1 MKKDSHAAP
10 SACCPPRGRFSSW
23 GGPTMKTTAALLFAL
38 MSCHS
43 LSQAQEVPTLRVGW
57 TIPGEEAKYLM
68 AKRPELFPQLGKKYQ
83 IQWTQF
89 QGTSPMVQAMRA
101 GVLECS
107 TMAPMSLANG
117 AIESGLEAYIVAQH
131 VHSDD
136 DHFSVYWA
144 VKEDSPIK
152 TAADLKG
159 KVIGTNAYGAG
170 VYFDML
176 LWLRQNG
183 IDPDKDVKIV
193 ETGFPPAADAIRSGR
208 IDAGPMAQ
216 PFALLNE
223 KKGGLRKLFSLSEVA
238 SPSVQI
244 FEACSKS
251 YSDANPE
258 VVRAYVQDLK
268 TAMGM
273 LSKDP
278 SLAVEVTAQITRAPK
293 DLLAQY
299 LFTDKDFARVPDM
312 QPNLESIQG
321 TYDRYH
327 KAGFLKKALNV
338 QDFYRADLR
347 EATP

>member
-1 MKKDSHAAP
+1 MKK
-10 SACCPPRGRFSSW
+10 R
-23 GGPTMKTTAALLFAL
+23 AALLFAL
-38 MSCHS
+38 LACQG
-43 LSQAQEVPTLRVGW
+43 LAQAQDIPTLRVGW

-68 AKRPELFPQLGKKYQ
+68 AKRPDLFPNLGKTYQ

-101 GVLECS
+101 NVLDCA

-117 AIESGLEAYIVAQH
+117 AIESGLKAYIVAQH
-131 VHSDD
+131 VHSDEG
-136 DHFSVYWA
+136 HFSVYWA

-152 TAADLKG
+152 SAADLKG

-223 KKGGLRKLFSLSEVA
+223 EKGGLRKLFALSEVA

-244 FEACSKS
+244 FEGCSQA
-251 YSDANPE
+251 YSDAHPE

-268 TAMGM
+268 HAMSLM
-273 LSKDP
+273 NKDP
-278 SLAVEVTAQITRAPK
+278 SLAVDVTSQVTRAPK
-293 DLLAQY
+293 ELLSKY

-312 QPNLESIQG
+312 QPDLDSIQK

-327 KAGFLKKALNV
+327 EAGFLKQALNV
-338 QDFYRADLR
+338 KDFYRADLR
-347 EATP
+347 EPTP

>member
-1 MKKDSHAAP
+1 MKK
-10 SACCPPRGRFSSW
+10 R
-23 GGPTMKTTAALLFAL
+23 AALLFAL
-38 MSCHS
+38 IACQG
-43 LSQAQEVPTLRVGW
+43 LAQAQDVPTLRVGW

-68 AKRPELFPQLGKKYQ
+68 AKRPELFPNLGKTYQ

-101 GVLECS
+101 KVLDCA

-117 AIESGLEAYIVAQH
+117 AIESGLKAYIVAQH
-131 VHSDD
+131 VHSDAE
-136 DHFSVYWA
+136 HFSVYWA

-223 KKGGLRKLFSLSEVA
+223 EKGGLRKLFSLSEVA

-244 FEACSKS
+244 FEGCSQE
-251 YSDANPE
+251 YSDAHPD

-268 TAMGM
+268 HAMSM
-273 LSKDP
+273 MNKDP
-278 SLAVEVTAQITRAPK
+278 SLAVEVTSQVTRAPK
-293 DLLAQY
+293 ELLSKY

-312 QPNLESIQG
+312 QPDLDSIQK

-327 KAGFLKKALNV
+327 EAGFLKQALNV
-338 QDFYRADLR
+338 RDFYRADLR
-347 EATP
+347 EDKP

>member
-1 MKKDSHAAP
+1 MKK
-10 SACCPPRGRFSSW
+10 R
-23 GGPTMKTTAALLFAL
+23 AALLFAL
-38 MSCHS
+38 IACQG
-43 LSQAQEVPTLRVGW
+43 LAQAQDVPTLRVGW

-68 AKRPELFPQLGKKYQ
+68 AKRPELFPNLGKAYQ

-101 GVLECS
+101 KVLDCA

-117 AIESGLEAYIVAQH
+117 AIESGLKAYIVAQH
-131 VHSDD
+131 VHSDAG
-136 DHFSVYWA
+136 HFSVYWA

-176 LWLRQNG
+176 LWLRKNG

-223 KKGGLRKLFSLSEVA
+223 EKGGLRKLFSLSEVA

-244 FEACSKS
+244 FEGCSQE
-251 YSDANPE
+251 YSDAHPD

-268 TAMGM
+268 HAMSM
-273 LSKDP
+273 MNKDS
-278 SLAVEVTAQITRAPK
+278 SLAVEVTSQVTRAPK
-293 DLLAQY
+293 ELLSKY

-312 QPNLESIQG
+312 QPDLDSIQK

-327 KAGFLKKALNV
+327 EAGFLKQALNV
-338 QDFYRADLR
+338 RDFYRADLR
-347 EATP
+347 EDKP